1 MFASSHKRD
10 VPWQP
15 TGVGLANAAGNT
27 RMNQLDDAQKE
38 LFVELTGKAGSA
50 VIFTHDLM

>member
-15 TGVGLANAAGNT
+15 TGVGLANASGNT
-27 RMNQLDDAQKE
+27 RMHQLDDAQRE